1 MQTMKLGILGVLT
14 GLLYGQGS
22 PGGPLSICE
31 LVSRRAELAGR
42 MVTVRGEVK
51 AGGHGPYLIAPPSC
65 GYRLITRGVAWPNV
79 VYLAYPD
86 NGSRIESYHAD
97 FQVDWRSVARAEEEE
112 KHQGFNPASDR
123 IFKTFTGLLVTY
135 SDLEN
140 RVTPGAPGGPKLGF
154 GPVGL
159 DAPAQLL
166 IKSVGDVV
174 VRREPQ

>member
-1 MQTMKLGILGVLT
+1 MMRLAIMGVLL
-14 GLLYGQGS
+14 GLLYGQAGS
-22 PGGPLSICE
+22 QGTPLSTCE

-42 MVTVRGEVK
+42 IVTVRSEVK
-51 AGGHGPYLIAPPSC
+51 PGGHGPYLIAAPSC
-65 GYRLITRGVAWPNV
+65 EYRLITRGVAWPNV

-86 NGSRIESYHAD
+86 NKSRIESYHAD

-112 KHQGFNPASDR
+112 KRQGFNPASDR
-123 IFKTFTGLLVTY
+123 IFKTFIGLLVTY

-140 RVTPGAPGGPKLGF
+140 RVTPEVPGAPKLGF

-174 VRREPQ
+174 VVRGN